1 MWEEYE
7 ITYNHAMKLRDE
19 NLTDLAYM
27 KRQIQELK
35 NEIRKLGTVNV
46 NAIED
51 FKNISERYAFLKN
64 QHDDLVEAEQTLMQI
79 IDELDAAMRKQFA
92 EQVFKN
98 KRRVQHSVPTVVGG
112 GKGTLEL
119 MEDEDILEAGIRI
132 IAQPTREKTSK
143 YDAAFRRR
151 KSVDGNF
158 FIICDPEF
166 KTVAV
171 LSS

>member
-1 MWEEYE
+1 MREDLSKHISALDKECFRLDSQKQSYEAASEKQMNYMWEEYE

-64 QHDDLVEAEQTLMQI
+64 HTGNTQHL
-79 IDELDAAMRKQFA
+79 
-92 EQVFKN
+92 
-98 KRRVQHSVPTVVGG
+98 
-112 GKGTLEL
+112 
-119 MEDEDILEAGIRI
+119 
-132 IAQPTREKTSK
+132 
-143 YDAAFRRR
+143 
-151 KSVDGNF
+151 
-158 FIICDPEF
+158 
-166 KTVAV
+166 
-171 LSS
+171 